1 MQFILGLKFCGRF
14 GLLLGLLA
22 ANAPARAQFS
32 GPGSEGAA
40 LAPPS
45 LPSLLPGGLPVPT
58 LPQSVQQDIL
68 QRMRDAATGRPPGGP
83 LPAPS
88 APAFPNPPGTATP
101 GAAPPGTAAAAPL
114 AGGATA
120 EPLSHTEIF
129 FAERLGLALRQF
141 GYDSFTSTSRAPSQ
155 SGALPENYL
164 IGREDELVLA
174 LRGRTRAT
182 LNLRVQRDGTI
193 LTPDLPPIP
202 AAGRTLGALR
212 ADLEARVA
220 RDMPGTEVFLSVGQV
235 RQIAIFVAGEVQRP
249 GMQTVTALSS
259 VLDAL
264 AQAGGPR
271 RTGSLRA
278 IRVEGPHGRRTIDLY
293 TVITGEGAEVDLA
306 LREGE
311 RIIVPPLGSVV
322 AVAGQVTRPG
332 IYELPARATSAPLAT
347 LLRLAGDPLRP
358 AGNRFLVQGTEAG
371 GGRSFAEIGP
381 RDAVRRGDSVL
392 VQPGAD
398 VVANQL
404 RLAGHVSAPVTRAI
418 GRGGATLRSLLRD
431 ARLVRPDP
439 YPRLSVILRLDPAT
453 RGRHFVP
460 FDLARTL
467 EGTTDLPLTEGDEVI
482 VLGNADIAWLA
493 SPPVQRAL
501 RGEAP
506 QETACAA
513 LTQLAIA
520 SRSAPARFA
529 HARGAGFPD
538 IGAPACPQLFL
549 DYPQLLGFL
558 LDSAVLLS
566 GEVRQP
572 GLFPLLD
579 DTGLDLLLAAAGGA
593 TDGADL
599 SAVELAREPVD
610 QAGAQPLTRLLLDLR
625 SRNFRAVRLS
635 PRDVLRVPRG
645 FSDRESGPVVL
656 AGEAVRPGSYD
667 IRRGERLSELLARAG
682 GLTPQAYPYGAVF
695 TRDSVRR
702 RQQEGFAR
710 AARDLETSLVQ
721 VAAGQA
727 VAGGRAQGVDVGSA
741 ITAGRELAASLRQA
755 QAAGR
760 MVVEADPVQLAAHP
774 DRDVLLEP
782 GDLIVIPKRPNE
794 VTVVGA
800 VLNPGSLQ
808 FRSGW
813 RANDYA
819 RAAGGAQRFADTG
832 RAFVVLPNGQ
842 AAPAGLSGWQSGG
855 PPIPPG
861 SLVVVPQDPSPYE
874 TWGFIRDLTQV
885 LSQVT
890 ISSAALAVIA
900 RELR

>member
-1 MQFILGLKFCGRF
+1 MKMQFILELIFRCRHGLAG
-14 GLLLGLLA
+14 GLLGALLA
-22 ANAPARAQFS
+22 AGAPAHAQFS
-32 GPGSEGAA
+32 GQGSEGAT
-40 LAPPS
+40 LAPPA

-58 LPQSVQQDIL
+58 LPLAAQQEIL
-68 QRMRDAATGRPPGGP
+68 QRMRDAATGRSPVSGGPVSPGP

-88 APAFPNPPGTATP
+88 APAFPTAP
-101 GAAPPGTAAAAPL
+101 AAAAPP
-114 AGGATA
+114 ASEA
-120 EPLSHTEIF
+120 PSHTEAF

-155 SGALPENYL
+155 SGALPEDYL

-220 RDMPGTEVFLSVGQV
+220 RDMPGTEIFLSIGQV

-264 AQAGGPR
+264 MQAGGPR

-278 IRVEGPHGRRTIDLY
+278 IRVEGPRGRRIIDLY
-293 TVITGEGAEVDLA
+293 AVITGEGAEVDLA

-322 AVAGQVTRPG
+322 AVAGEVTRPG

-358 AGNRFLVQGTEAG
+358 AGNRFLVQGTQAG

-404 RLAGHVSAPVTRAI
+404 RLAGHVSAPVTRAV
-418 GRGGATLRSLLRD
+418 GRGGATLRSLLSD

-439 YPRLSVILRLDPAT
+439 YPRLSVILRLDPVT
-453 RGRHFVP
+453 RSRSFIP
-460 FDLARTL
+460 FDLSRTL
-467 EGTTDLPLTEGDEVI
+467 QGTSDLALAEGDEVI
-482 VLGNADIAWLA
+482 VLGNSDIAWLA

-506 QETACAA
+506 GEDACPA

-520 SRSAPARFA
+520 TRSAPARFA

-538 IGAPACPQLFL
+538 IGAPGCPQVFL

-599 SAVELAREPVD
+599 SAVELAREPTD
-610 QAGAQPLTRLLLDLR
+610 QSGAQPLSRLLLDLR

-656 AGEAVRPGSYD
+656 AGEALRPGSYD

-710 AARDLETSLVQ
+710 TARDLETSLVQ

-774 DRDVLLEP
+774 ERDVLLEP

-813 RANDYA
+813 RASDYA
-819 RAAGGAQRFADTG
+819 RAAGGAQRFADSA

-842 AAPAGLSGWQSGG
+842 AAPAGLSGWQAGG

>member
-1 MQFILGLKFCGRF
+1 MKMQFILRLKFYA
-14 GLLLGLLA
+14 LLA
-22 ANAPARAQFS
+22 AGLALASNPARAQFS

-40 LAPPS
+40 LAPPA
-45 LPSLLPGGLPVPT
+45 LPSLLPNGLPVPA
-58 LPQSVQQDIL
+58 LPLDAQQDIL
-68 QRMRDAATGRPPGGP
+68 ERMRAATAGRSPTPPQSGPQSGP

-88 APAFPNPPGTATP
+88 APAFAAAPALP
-101 GAAPPGTAAAAPL
+101 AAPPG
-114 AGGATA
+114 G
-120 EPLSHTEIF
+120 EPLSHTEAF
-129 FAERLGLALRQF
+129 FAERLGVALRQF
-141 GYDSFTSTSRAPSQ
+141 GYDSFTATSRAPSQ
-155 SGALPENYL
+155 SGALPDAYL

-182 LNLRVQRDGTI
+182 LTLRVQRDGTI

-212 ADLEARVA
+212 ADLEARMA
-220 RDMPGTEVFLSVGQV
+220 RDMPGTEIFLSIGQV

-264 AQAGGPR
+264 MQAGGPR

-278 IRVEGPHGRRTIDLY
+278 IRVEGPSGRRIIDLY
-293 TVITGEGAEVDLA
+293 SVITGEGAEVDLA

-322 AVAGQVTRPG
+322 AIAGEVTRPG
-332 IYELPARATSAPLAT
+332 IYELPARATTAPLAT

-358 AGNRFLVQGTEAG
+358 SGNRFLVQGTQDG

-404 RLAGHVSAPVTRAI
+404 RLAGHVSAPVTRAV
-418 GRGGATLRSLLRD
+418 GRGGATLRSLLND
-431 ARLVRPDP
+431 PRLVRPDP

-453 RGRHFVP
+453 RGRHFIP

-467 EGTTDLPLTEGDEVI
+467 QGTADLALAEGDEVI
-482 VLGNADIAWLA
+482 VLGNSDIAWLA

-506 QETACAA
+506 ADETCPA

-520 SRSAPARFA
+520 TRSAPARFA
-529 HARGAGFPD
+529 HARGAGFPE
-538 IGAPACPQLFL
+538 IGAPTCPQIFR

-558 LDSAVLLS
+558 LDQAVLLS

-599 SAVELAREPVD
+599 SAVELAREPSD
-610 QAGAQPLTRLLLDLR
+610 QSGAQPLSRLLLDLR
-625 SRNFRAVRLS
+625 SRNYRAVRLS

-656 AGEAVRPGSYD
+656 AGEALRPGSYD

-710 AARDLETSLVQ
+710 TARDLETSLVQ

-741 ITAGRELAASLRQA
+741 ITAGRELAAALRQA

-782 GDLIVIPKRPNE
+782 GDIIVIPKRPNE

-813 RANDYA
+813 RASDYT
-819 RAAGGAQRFADTG
+819 RAAGGTQRFADSA

-842 AAPAGLSGWQSGG
+842 AAPAGLSGWQAGG

>member
-1 MQFILGLKFCGRF
+1 MKFILR
-14 GLLLGLLA
+14 LGSLRVAWFLLA
-22 ANAPARAQFS
+22 LLAVGAPVLAQTPFS
-32 GPGSEGAA
+32 GPGSEGAT

-45 LPSLLPGGLPVPT
+45 LPSLLPNGLPVPT
-58 LPQSVQQDIL
+58 LPPAAQQDIL
-68 QRMRDAATGRPPGGP
+68 QRMRDAAAGRTPTQAGPQAGPQVGP

-88 APAFPNPPGTATP
+88 APAPPP
-101 GAAPPGTAAAAPL
+101 VAASAPSAL
-114 AGGATA
+114 A
-120 EPLSHTEIF
+120 ENLSQIEAF
-129 FAERLGLALRQF
+129 FAERLGLPLRQF
-141 GYDSFTSTSRAPSQ
+141 GYDSFAGGARTPPAI
-155 SGALPENYL
+155 GALPGDYV
-164 IGREDELVLA
+164 IGRDDELVLA

-202 AAGRTLGALR
+202 AAGRTLSELR
-212 ADLEARVA
+212 ADLEARAA
-220 RDMPGTEVFLSVGQV
+220 RDLPGTETYVSIGQV
-235 RQIAIFVAGEVQRP
+235 RQISVFVAGEVQRP

-264 AQAGGPR
+264 MQAGGPR

-278 IRVEGPHGRRTIDLY
+278 IRVEGPAGRRSIDLY
-293 TVITGEGAEVDLA
+293 AVITGEGGEADLT

-322 AVAGQVTRPG
+322 AVAGEVTRPG

-347 LLRLAGDPLRP
+347 VLRLAGDPLRP
-358 AGNRFLVQGTEAG
+358 AGNRFLVQGTDAG
-371 GGRSFAEIGP
+371 GRRSFAEISP
-381 RDAVRRGDSVL
+381 RETVRRGDSVL

-404 RLAGHVSAPVTRAI
+404 RLAGHVTAPVTRAA
-418 GRGGATLRSLLRD
+418 GRNGTSLRALLND
-431 ARLVRPDP
+431 ARLVRADP
-439 YPRLSVILRLDPAT
+439 YPRMAVVLRLDPAT
-453 RGRHFVP
+453 RGRRFLP
-460 FDLARTL
+460 FDLSRSL
-467 EGTTDLPLTEGDEVI
+467 RGEIDLPLAEGDEVI
-482 VLGNADIAWLA
+482 VLGQSDIAWLA

-506 QETACAA
+506 AEDACPA

-520 SRSAPARFA
+520 TRSAPARFA
-529 HARGAGFPD
+529 HARGAGFPE
-538 IGAPACPQLFL
+538 IGTPGCPPVFRE
-549 DYPQLLGFL
+549 YPQLLGFL
-558 LDSAVLLS
+558 LDTSVLLS

-599 SAVELAREPVD
+599 SAIELAREPTD
-610 QAGAQPLTRLLLDLR
+610 QSGAHPLSRLLLDLR
-625 SRNFRAVRLS
+625 SGNFRAVRLS
-635 PRDVLRVPRG
+635 PRDVIRIPRG

-656 AGEAVRPGSYD
+656 AGEAVRPGTYD

-710 AARDLETSLVQ
+710 TARDLETSLVQ

-774 DRDVLLEP
+774 ERDVLLEP

-808 FRSGW
+808 FQSGW
-813 RANDYA
+813 RASDYT
-819 RAAGGAQRFADTG
+819 RAAGGPQRFADTA

-842 AAPAGLSGWQSGG
+842 ATPAGLSAWQAGNT
-855 PPIPPG
+855 PIPPG
-861 SLVVVPQDPSPYE
+861 SLIVIPQDPSPYE

>member
-1 MQFILGLKFCGRF
+1 M
-14 GLLLGLLA
+14 
-22 ANAPARAQFS
+22 PFS
-32 GPGSEGAA
+32 GPGAEGTA
-40 LAPPS
+40 LAPPA

-58 LPQSVQQDIL
+58 LPPAAQQEIL
-68 QRMRDAATGRPPGGP
+68 QRMRDAAAGRSPASTGP

-88 APAFPNPPGTATP
+88 APAPSPGPALATP
-101 GAAPPGTAAAAPL
+101 VPEG
-114 AGGATA
+114 
-120 EPLSHTEIF
+120 LSQIEAF
-129 FAERLGLALRQF
+129 FAERLGLPLRQF
-141 GYDSFTSTSRAPSQ
+141 GYDTFAAGARTPPAI
-155 SGALPENYL
+155 GALPGDYV
-164 IGREDELVLA
+164 IGRDDELVLA
-174 LRGRTRAT
+174 LRGRSRAT
-182 LNLRVQRDGTI
+182 LSLRVQRDGTI

-202 AAGRTLGALR
+202 AAGRSLAELR
-212 ADLEARVA
+212 ADLEARAA
-220 RDMPGTEVFLSVGQV
+220 RDLPGTEIFLSIGQV
-235 RQIAIFVAGEVQRP
+235 RQVSVFVAGEVQRP

-264 AQAGGPR
+264 MQAGGPR

-278 IRVEGPHGRRTIDLY
+278 IRVEGPGGRRTIDLY
-293 TVITGEGAEVDLA
+293 AVITGEGGEADLT

-322 AVAGQVTRPG
+322 AVAGEVTRPG
-332 IYELPARATSAPLAT
+332 IYELPARATSAPLST
-347 LLRLAGDPLRP
+347 VLRLAGDPLRP
-358 AGNRFLVQGTEAG
+358 AGNRYLVQGTDAG
-371 GGRSFAEIGP
+371 GRRSFAEISP

-404 RLAGHVSAPVTRAI
+404 RLAGHVTAPVTRAA
-418 GRGGATLRSLLRD
+418 GRGGTTLRALLND
-431 ARLVRPDP
+431 ARLVRADP
-439 YPRLSVILRLDPAT
+439 YPRMAVVLRLDPAT
-453 RGRHFVP
+453 RGRRFIP
-460 FDLARTL
+460 FDLSRSL
-467 EGTTDLPLTEGDEVI
+467 RGESDLPLAEGDEVI
-482 VLGNADIAWLA
+482 VLGQSDIAWLA

-501 RGEAP
+501 RGEPPA
-506 QETACAA
+506 EDACPA

-520 SRSAPARFA
+520 ARSAPARFA
-529 HARGAGFPD
+529 HARGAGFPE
-538 IGAPACPQLFL
+538 IGTPGCPPVFR

-558 LDSAVLLS
+558 LDTSVLLS

-599 SAVELAREPVD
+599 SAIELAREPVD
-610 QAGAQPLTRLLLDLR
+610 QSGSHPLSRLLLDLR
-625 SRNFRAVRLS
+625 SGNFRAVRLS
-635 PRDVLRVPRG
+635 PRDVIRIPRG

-656 AGEAVRPGSYD
+656 AGEAVRPGTYD
-667 IRRGERLSELLARAG
+667 IRRGEKLSELLARAG

-710 AARDLETSLVQ
+710 TARDLETSLVQ

-727 VAGGRAQGVDVGSA
+727 VAGGRGQGVDVGSA

-774 DRDVLLEP
+774 ERDVLLEP

-808 FRSGW
+808 FQSGW
-813 RANDYA
+813 RASDYT
-819 RAAGGAQRFADTG
+819 RAAGGTQRFADTA
-832 RAFVVLPNGQ
+832 RAFIVLPNGQ
-842 AAPAGLSGWQSGG
+842 ANPAGLSAWQLGS

-861 SLVVVPQDPSPYE
+861 SLIVIPQDPSPYE